1 MRRGLVLFV
10 GLVLFTM
17 SGIAGQKQGQQ
28 IIRQLPLD
36 GVPGVTPKTRD
47 NSHYLPNHVIIKLMP
62 QVQASLSKSALGIS
76 SVDRVLSRAAGLS
89 ASQLF
94 PNAAATKRTV
104 DIDLSLIYTVSYSS
118 PNDPFTLAEELSR
131 LPEVQYAEPWF
142 IYPLAQTA
150 FTPNDSLYEQQ
161 WSLRKINAPEAWNIT
176 KGDTTIV
183 IAIVDS
189 GVEWTHPDLAANI
202 WTNPGETGFDAQG
215 RDKRTNGIDDDGN
228 GYVDDWHGWDLVGA
242 AWESYIPGTTKGD
255 NNPTATGSNNDHGT
269 HVAGIAAAVTNNRIG
284 VASLASNCRL
294 LPVKCSADN
303 DARGSGSAYV
313 LAGYQGIVYAATMG
327 TAIINCS
334 WGGDG
339 GSQVEQDVID
349 FATRRGSLI
358 VAAAVNNQSDK
369 FFSPGSYRGALSVAA
384 TNQSDVRA
392 WFSNF
397 GDNVDVC
404 APGVSIINTLY
415 PRTYASLDGTSMAS
429 PLVASLAALVRG
441 AFPKYSSLQIGEQL
455 RVTCD
460 DISAANPSF
469 ASRLGR
475 GRINALRAL
484 TVTNLPS
491 VRLQSYSVSDALA
504 GNGNGYAEP
513 GESVDISCT
522 FRNYLAPTSPAAV
535 ITISTDS
542 PYLTVTQSTF
552 ALSVL
557 GTLDTIAT
565 SAFRMRVLQNVPQS
579 YTARVKVTLVDG
591 SFTDSQFLTFYVNPT
606 FGTQDVNA
614 IRLTLAN
621 NGRLGYY
628 DYPEN
633 KMGVGFIFDGRNHL
647 FEGGLIL
654 GTSSQRVVDV
664 VRNQTA
670 HDADFFS
677 QDFYTLRTPGIVSDQ
692 DGFTSFTDSAAPA
705 TSRIG
710 LRVSMHSYAFSG
722 PVDSKYIILA
732 YDVKNTTS
740 SPITNLYAGIFLDWD
755 IGSDTGLVRNYSRY
769 DAGRSLGYS
778 YCSLP
783 GEPKAY
789 FGIRALDTAA
799 HFCSLVNDGSI
810 DLSRGAKWK
819 WISGEF
825 TTIQAGPA
833 DIHHVLSAGPFN
845 IGAGA
850 TRTIPFALVAG
861 DSSLQNLQ
869 ENADAAKR
877 KWLSIKTVVG
887 VEREESEI
895 PSAYKLEQNY
905 PNPSNP
911 GTAISFQLPAPSARQ
926 TAGGPGV
933 EGSAV
938 SYVRLEV
945 FDILGRQVAVLA
957 DEPRSA
963 GRQTVHWDGSSMPSG
978 VYFYRLTVS
987 EASNK
992 SAVRYVESRK
1002 MLLLR

>member
-1 MRRGLVLFV
+1 MRRMWVLIV
-10 GLVLFTM
+10 GMFLFTM
-17 SGIAGQKQGQQ
+17 WCVGGQRQGQQ
-28 IIRQLPLD
+28 LVKRLPLD

-47 NSHYLPNHVIIKLMP
+47 NSQYLPNYVIVKLMP
-62 QVQASLSKSALGIS
+62 QAQATLSKSALGIS
-76 SVDRVLSRAAGLS
+76 SVDRVLSRAAGL
-89 ASQLF
+89 ATAQLF
-94 PNAAATKRTV
+94 PTMTAMERSDDV
-104 DIDLSLIYTVSYSS
+104 DLSLFYSVSYSS
-118 PNDPFTLAEELSR
+118 PNDPFSLAEELSK

-142 IYPLAQTA
+142 VYPLAQTV

-176 KGDTTIV
+176 KGDSTIV

-189 GVEWTHPDLAANI
+189 GVEWTHPDLTANI
-202 WTNPGETGFDAQG
+202 WNNPGETGLDVLG
-215 RDKRTNGIDDDGN
+215 LDKRSNGIDDDGN

-242 AWESYIPGTTKGD
+242 AWESYIPGITKGD
-255 NNPTATGSNNDHGT
+255 NNPTATGANNDHGT

-284 VASLASNCRL
+284 VASLASNCRI

-303 DARGSGSAYV
+303 DARGSGTAYV

-327 TAIINCS
+327 AAIINCS

-349 FATRRGSLI
+349 FATKRGSLI
-358 VAAAVNNQSDK
+358 VGAAGNNQSET
-369 FFSPGSYRGALSVAA
+369 FFSPASYRGVLSVAA

-392 WFSNF
+392 WFSNY

-404 APGVSIINTLY
+404 APGVSIISTLY
-415 PRTYASLDGTSMAS
+415 PHIYASLDGTSMAS
-429 PLVASLAALVRG
+429 PHVSSLAALVRG
-441 AFPKYSSLQIGEQL
+441 MFPTYSGLQVAEQI

-460 DISAANPSF
+460 DISQVNGAL

-475 GRINALRAL
+475 GRINAVRAL
-484 TVTNLPS
+484 TVRDLPS
-491 VRLQSYSVSDALA
+491 VRIQSYSVTDVLA

-513 GESVDISCT
+513 GETIELSCT
-522 FRNYLAPTSPAAV
+522 FCNYLAPTSPAAV
-535 ITISTDS
+535 MIISTDS
-542 PYLTVTQSTF
+542 PYLSITQSTF

-565 SAFRMRVLQNVPQS
+565 SAFRMQVLQNVPQS

-591 SFTDSQFLTFYVNPT
+591 SFTDSQLLSFYVNPT
-606 FGTQDVNA
+606 FATQNVNT
-614 IRLTLAN
+614 IKMTLAN
-621 NGRLGYY
+621 NGRIGYY

-633 KMGVGFIFDGRNHL
+633 KMGVGFIFDGKNHL

-654 GTSSQRVVDV
+654 GTSSQRVVNV

-670 HDADFFS
+670 QDADFFS
-677 QDFYTLRTPGIVSDQ
+677 KDFYTLRTPGVVSDQ

-710 LRVSMHSYAFSG
+710 LRVSMHSYAFSD
-722 PVDSKYIILA
+722 PVDAKYIILT
-732 YDVKNTTS
+732 YDVTNTTS
-740 SPITNLYAGIFLDWD
+740 APIENLYAGIFLDWD

-769 DAGRSLGYS
+769 DQGRSLGYS
-778 YCSLP
+778 YCSSP

-789 FGIRALDTAA
+789 LGIRALDTAA
-799 HFCSLVNDGSI
+799 HFCSLVNNGSI

-819 WISGEF
+819 WISGGH
-825 TTIQAGPA
+825 TTINAGPA
-833 DIHHVLSAGPFN
+833 DIHHVLSAGPYT
-845 IGAGA
+845 IGVGA

-877 KWLSIKTVVG
+877 KWLSIRTVVG
-887 VEREESEI
+887 VDREESEI
-895 PSAYKLEQNY
+895 PSAYRLEQNY
-905 PNPSNP
+905 PNPFNP
-911 GTAISFQLPAPSARQ
+911 GTVISFQLSAI
-926 TAGGPGV
+926 
-933 EGSAV
+933 SH
-938 SYVRLEV
+938 VRLEV
-945 FDILGRQVAVLA
+945 FDVLGRQVAVVA
-957 DEPRSA
+957 DELRSA
-963 GRQTVHWDGSSMPSG
+963 GTQIAHWNAASMPSG
-978 VYFYRLTVS
+978 VYFYRLTVC